1 MCYSINWY
9 NISQIGTKSK
19 TKVQK
24 KIYSG
29 HCFHGQNKI
38 NRCTDIVISTNVI
51 LTALLCCDNII
62 TVYVICQQ
70 FVAFYGLLG
79 EFGRV

>member
-24 KIYSG
+24 KNIQAIA
-29 HCFHGQNKI
+29 FTDKKI

-62 TVYVICQQ
+62 TVHVICQQ